1 MQIHLVIPGLLW
13 SAVSL
18 TNPAAGLELP
28 ALARLLGL
36 GQRRV
41 RDFEPLDRQL
51 ARILGLAP
59 GADDEAPLP
68 LAALRHLGEHSGPV
82 EEGSTDGGWLC
93 ADPVNLSFA
102 REHLLLN
109 DFPADE
115 LTGPEVEALIG
126 TLNDVFHDLG
136 RFEACT
142 STRWYLRLAKPT
154 SATLF
159 PLHDVIGRPIRH
171 FLPEGDDARLWQRT
185 MNEAQV
191 LLHNHPVN
199 QAREAAGRRPANS
212 LWFWGA
218 GKLDR
223 GPIAPP
229 PAVQSLD
236 PLARGLARAAA
247 VEPMPP
253 DVASAL
259 QHDTIVVLDTLL
271 PAARQLDLDAW
282 RANLA
287 DLERD
292 WFAPLATAL
301 RDGRLQTLTL
311 TAPGDRHTVELG
323 VRSSD
328 RWKFWRKPLTFAALL
343 ASLAPAL
350 APAPGVPDS
359 TPSRPDR

>member
-13 SAVSL
+13 PGASL
-18 TNPAAGLELP
+18 TNPAEGLELP

-41 RDFEPLDRQL
+41 RDFEPLERQL

-59 GADDEAPLP
+59 GADEEAPLP
-68 LAALRHLGEHSGPV
+68 LAALRRLGESSGAV
-82 EEGSTDGGWLC
+82 EEGSVDGGWLC

-102 REHLLLN
+102 REHLLLH

-115 LTGPEVEALIG
+115 LSGAEVDALIE
-126 TLNDVFHDLG
+126 TLNDVFQDLG

-154 SATLF
+154 SVKLF

-171 FLPEGDDARLWQRT
+171 YLPEGDDARLWRRT

-191 LLHNHPVN
+191 LLHNHPIN
-199 QAREAAGRRPANS
+199 QAREAAGRRPLNS

-218 GKLDR
+218 GALNR
-223 GPIAPP
+223 RAIAAPP
-229 PAVQSLD
+229 VVQSLE
-236 PLARGLARAAA
+236 PLARGLARAGA

-259 QHDTIVVLDTLL
+259 QQDTIVVLDTLL

-287 DLERD
+287 SIEHD

-301 RDGRLQTLTL
+301 RAGRLQSLTL
-311 TAPGDRHTVELG
+311 TAPGDRNTLELQAHSG
-323 VRSSD
+323 D
-328 RWKFWRKPLTFAALL
+328 RWKFWRKPHAFEALL
-343 ASLAPAL
+343 ASLATAV
-350 APAPGVPDS
+350 APASDS
-359 TPSRPDR
+359 TALRPER

>member
-13 SAVSL
+13 PGASL

-59 GADDEAPLP
+59 SADEEIPLP
-68 LAALRHLGEHSGPV
+68 LAALRRLGESPGPV
-82 EEGSTDGGWLC
+82 EQAGANEGWLC

-115 LTGPEVEALIG
+115 LTGAEVDALIE
-126 TLNDVFHDLG
+126 TLNDVFQDLG

-142 STRWYLRLAKPT
+142 STRWYLRLAQPT
-154 SATLF
+154 SAKLF

-199 QAREAAGRRPANS
+199 KAREAAGRRPVNS

-218 GKLDR
+218 GRLNPD
-223 GPIAPP
+223 AVTAP
-229 PAVQSLD
+229 PAVQSLE
-236 PLARGLARAAA
+236 PLARGLARAGAI
-247 VEPMPP
+247 EPMPP

-259 QHDTIVVLDTLL
+259 QQDTVVVLDALL

-282 RANLA
+282 RARLA
-287 DLERD
+287 SVERE
-292 WFAPLATAL
+292 WFAPLVTAL
-301 RDGRLQTLTL
+301 RAGRLESLTL
-311 TAPGDRHTVELG
+311 TAPGDRNTVELEA
-323 VRSSD
+323 RSAD
-328 RWKFWRKPLTFAALL
+328 RWKFWRKPMAFEALL
-343 ASLAPAL
+343 ASLATTV
-350 APAPGVPDS
+350 APAPDDNAP
-359 TPSRPDR
+359 TP

>member
-13 SAVSL
+13 PGASL

-59 GADDEAPLP
+59 GAEDNAPLP
-68 LAALRHLGEHSGPV
+68 LAALRRLGESSGPA
-82 EEGSTDGGWLC
+82 EEGGTDGGWLC

-109 DFPADE
+109 DFLEGE
-115 LTGPEVEALIG
+115 LSSSEVGALIE
-126 TLNDVFHDLG
+126 TLNDVFEDLG
-136 RFEACT
+136 CFEACT
-142 STRWYLRLAKPT
+142 STRWYLRLTKPT
-154 SATLF
+154 SAKLF

-199 QAREAAGRRPANS
+199 QAREAAGHRPVNS

-218 GKLDR
+218 GALK
-223 GPIAPP
+223 PHTVAAP
-229 PAVQSLD
+229 PAVQSLE
-236 PLARGLARAAA
+236 PLARGLARAGA
-247 VEPMPP
+247 VEPATP

-259 QHDTIVVLDTLL
+259 QHDTVVVLDTLL

-282 RANLA
+282 RTELA
-287 DLERD
+287 RVERE
-292 WFAPLATAL
+292 WFAPLVTAL
-301 RDGRLQTLTL
+301 RAGRLQSLNL
-311 TAPGDRHTVELG
+311 TAPGDRNTVELQA
-323 VRSSD
+323 RSGD
-328 RWKFWRKPLTFAALL
+328 RWKFWRKPLAFEALL
-343 ASLAPAL
+343 ASLPTTV
-350 APAPGVPDS
+350 APAPDS
-359 TPSRPDR
+359 TALPAQR